1 MSVFVLLALFFR
13 ACFCSTFPP
22 LPTPHPTQ
30 SIVYASSQA
39 EVVAGIADY
48 TVIKLTAMISV
59 EAEIAISNVA
69 GLVIDGQSM
78 YGFDGGD
85 HHRCLSIKGVDSL
98 MIKDLTLQNGQNIDG
113 GCVRTDASTVTF
125 LRVTFSACKATAGG
139 VFENNNN
146 GGGLYLG
153 TDGGGSSVFAY
164 SCKFVNCEADYF
176 GGAIRVY
183 DNCNLEL
190 SDTTFDGNQA
200 PLDDDVNVA
209 VDNNANLLCIASCSS
224 AGEYMPH
231 GCTEEV
237 EIKSTR
243 SCYHAHH
250 PSEH

>member
-1 MSVFVLLALFFR
+1 MSVLVLLALFFR

-48 TVIKLTAMISV
+48 TIIKLTAMISV

-69 GLVIDGQSM
+69 GLVIDGQSI

-85 HHRCLSIKGVDSL
+85 QNRCLKVKGVDSL
-98 MIKDLTLQNGQNIDG
+98 MMKDLTLQNGQNIDG

-125 LRVTFSACKATAGG
+125 LRVTFSACKATYR
-139 VFENNNN
+139 VNNNNN

-153 TDGGGSSVFAY
+153 NEGGSSSVFAY
-164 SCKFVNCEADYF
+164 SCQFVNCEADYL

-183 DNCNLEL
+183 DNCARRA
-190 SDTTFDGNQA
+190 G
-200 PLDDDVNVA
+200 
-209 VDNNANLLCIASCSS
+209 SC
-224 AGEYMPH
+224 MPR
-231 GCTEEV
+231 CNTWALARPCL
-237 EIKSTR
+237 KS
-243 SCYHAHH
+243 
-250 PSEH
+250 P